1 MRARH
6 CGCQNGSRWERAVET
21 VVLSS
26 KKKEREKQKRIN
38 KKRNDGWSI
47 SPSGIENWRNQILI
61 ECRCAIAFQHF
72 VRFNF
77 VKSERFPRGQ
87 ELLTVF
93 FSLSLSPIATPFLS
107 TGGQANESK
116 MMQRIPNLYAFYS
129 RDQGRNGG
137 QEKTNT
143 GPQLWYRLEDSCLN
157 VANYFYHLGRYWM
170 RPVG

>member
-93 FSLSLSPIATPFLS
+93 FFSLSLL
-107 TGGQANESK
+107 
-116 MMQRIPNLYAFYS
+116 L
-129 RDQGRNGG
+129 
-137 QEKTNT
+137 
-143 GPQLWYRLEDSCLN
+143 QLHSCLRVVRLMSPKWCKEFQICTRFIPETKDETEDKKKRIRALN
-157 VANYFYHLGRYWM
+157 FGIDWKILA
-170 RPVG
+170 